1 MSSFTPSVR
10 RRVGGGLVLAS
21 VAALVVSSL
30 SSVPAGAAVTGSA
43 AGCPTLTVDNPSP
56 GAQISAGKYVVSGA
70 AFDPS
75 ASSGTGVSRVD
86 FFLGLRD
93 QGGVSLGTAIPGETT
108 AAAPGQPANTSS
120 RLGGFAVQLDFGS
133 ISRGDNLVAYAY
145 ASSSGAVTTVSIP
158 VLIGVLATPTP
169 TGQSG
174 TPVVPSGVTTTA
186 NCTAGAAAP
195 APAGQPAPSQPSAP
209 SGAAPAAPA
218 APVSGAVSKPV
229 LRLDNPK
236 PGDLLPAGDTFLQG
250 VAFDPAASSGGVDRV
265 DIFAGNRDTG
275 GVFMGG
281 GAPGTTGTPDG
292 FSIKVTVNANQSG
305 GNTLFAYAHSAVT
318 GQETVLSVPVF
329 LGVPP
334 TPTPRS

>member
-1 MSSFTPSVR
+1 MFSFRPSVR
-10 RRVGGGLVLAS
+10 RRLGGGLVLAS
-21 VAALVVSSL
+21 AAALVASSF

-43 AGCPTLTVDNPSP
+43 AGCPTLTIDNPAP

-75 ASSGTGVSRVD
+75 VSSGTGVSRVD

-93 QGGVSLGTAIPGETT
+93 QGGTSLGTAIPGQTLV
-108 AAAPGQPANTSS
+108 AAPGQPANTSS
-120 RLGGFAVQLDFGS
+120 RLGGFAVELDFGS

-145 ASSSGAVTTVSIP
+145 ASNSSAVTTVSIP
-158 VLIGVLATPTP
+158 VLIGVLPTPTP

-174 TPVVPSGVTTTA
+174 TPVVPSAVTTTS

-195 APAGQPAPSQPSAP
+195 AGQAAAPPSAP
-209 SGAAPAAPA
+209 SVS
-218 APVSGAVSKPV
+218 VSGGVSKPV

-236 PGDLLPAGDTFLQG
+236 PGDLLPVGDTFLQG
-250 VAFDPAASSGGVDRV
+250 VAFDPAASSDGVDQV
-265 DIFAGNRDTG
+265 TFFAGNRDTG

-281 GAPGTTGTPDG
+281 GAPGANGA
-292 FSIKVTVNANQSG
+292 FSIKVTVNSNQSG
-305 GNTLFAYAHSAVT
+305 GTTLFAYAHSSVT
-318 GQETVLSVPVF
+318 GQETGLTVPVF